1 MNFIDL
7 LSGAGGL
14 SKGFIKA
21 EVYHSEAKLKQ
32 AGKFRIEVKE
42 YIAKDGDVKLT
53 E

>member
-21 EVYHSEAKLKQ
+21 DFNIFISPKNEN
-32 AGKFRIEVKE
+32 I
-42 YIAKDGDVKLT
+42 
-53 E
+53 